1 MMEPGTFVTDFYVI
15 HYEALFPHQ
24 RGYRKRKPLAG
35 VVAMPHG
42 EGCPPNAVAG
52 PFLTRQE
59 AECARQE
66 KRGDFL
72 GH

>member
-1 MMEPGTFVTDFYVI
+1 MMEQGTCVTDFYVI
-15 HYEALFPHQ
+15 HYEALLQ
-24 RGYRKRKPLAG
+24 SRQGYGKRKSLAG

-42 EGCPPNAVAG
+42 ENCPPNAVAG

-59 AECARQE
+59 AECARQG
-66 KRGDFL
+66 KRGDFR

>member
-1 MMEPGTFVTDFYVI
+1 MMKQGTCVTDFYVI
-15 HYEALFPHQ
+15 HYEALLQ
-24 RGYRKRKPLAG
+24 SRSGYGKRTLLAG
-35 VVAMPHG
+35 VVAMLHG
-42 EGCPPNAVAG
+42 EDCPPNAVAG
-52 PFLTRQE
+52 PYLTRQE